1 MLITSYN
8 LRGPEIDTTSAECMG
23 LYSITDIFLLS
34 PLLCVCVCMRVLDTS
49 FSGSHFPC
57 GSKMATSCSKVTF
70 YHHIKQPLS
79 QNSKKVLHLSP
90 ICLTFAHGSYAHF
103 GTHQYDRWDGQSWL
117 ARAGSCASSFF
128 TH

>member
-34 PLLCVCVCMRVLDTS
+34 PLLCVCVRVCRIPLSQAVT
-49 FSGSHFPC
+49 FHVAARGL
-57 GSKMATSCSKVTF
+57 TSCSKVTF